1 MSELRSKLGTKMANI
16 WFIFPFCWHFWELL
30 PDWVFPFKKITNFG
44 SFRSL
49 DSFQKK
55 YLVTFLI
62 SRKWSSAESQKR
74 RDLCQK
80 NALTRK
86 ESYDTFTGKSFG
98 QLNIWSRRSRL
109 SWRLWLPVRSD
120 ARWRVISGILQLF
133 KKIIRQTFG
142 IFSNFLVIN
151 QNYQKIKLEILVFL
165 PFYASRCT
173 KMMSNVNFEWFW
185 SCHYFMVEVTNF
197 SIERV
202 YVVNQWKNLVSPNP
216 WRHTGHV
223 TIRVYT
229 LFTQVSWNNST
240 FSMKKCKRLIKIL
253 MLSSFK
259 NVTSYI
265 TMICYKTH

>member
-1 MSELRSKLGTKMANI
+1 MKCR
-16 WFIFPFCWHFWELL
+16 FWILTE
-30 PDWVFPFKKITNFG
+30 
-44 SFRSL
+44 
-49 DSFQKK
+49 
-55 YLVTFLI
+55 I
-62 SRKWSSAESQKR
+62 SRDRRIISADS
-74 RDLCQK
+74 
-80 NALTRK
+80 RK

-98 QLNIWSRRSRL
+98 QLNIWSRL
-109 SWRLWLPVRSD
+109 LWRLWLPVRSD

-202 YVVNQWKNLVSPNP
+202 YVVNQWKNLVSPNS

-240 FSMKKCKRLIKIL
+240 FSRL
-253 MLSSFK
+253 
-259 NVTSYI
+259 Y
-265 TMICYKTH
+265 C